1 MAKVK
6 QKHPNE
12 SFEQLL
18 RRFKKAVDNADIVKD
33 ARKHE
38 FFEQPSSKKK
48 REMAAAV
55 KREEKRK
62 AKDSLPPKNNRR

>member
-1 MAKVK
+1 MVKVK

-18 RRFKKAVDNADIVKD
+18 RRFKKAVDNADVVKD
-33 ARKHE
+33 SRKNE
-38 FFEQPSSKKK
+38 YFEKHTSRRK
-48 REMAAAV
+48 RAKAAAV

-62 AKDSLPPKNNRR
+62 LKDSLPPKQLR